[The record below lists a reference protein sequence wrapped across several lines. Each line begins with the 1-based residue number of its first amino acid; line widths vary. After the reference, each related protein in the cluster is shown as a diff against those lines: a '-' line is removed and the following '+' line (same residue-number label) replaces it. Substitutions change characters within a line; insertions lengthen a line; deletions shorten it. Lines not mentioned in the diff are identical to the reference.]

1 MSGTPGSFLHRREI
15 FLREAKMP
23 VLCEVRSKTD
33 SPCYRRAVVEMRGV
47 AFCGPCAREQEAYSA
62 IGELTQEEEDE
73 THGSASKLLVEALER
88 LRRERAG
95 GTEGIATGTYHGFS
109 GVDENEPLALTN
121 G

>member
-1 MSGTPGSFLHRREI
+1 MT
-15 FLREAKMP
+15 EAKMP

-33 SPCYRRAVVEMRGV
+33 SPCYRRAVVDIGGV

-73 THGSASKLLVEALER
+73 TRGSASKLLVEALER

-95 GTEGIATGTYHGFS
+95 ATEGIATKTYHRFT
-109 GVDENEPLALTN
+109 GVDENEPLVLTN